1 MDNEQGHEEEQQ
13 PRKIRVV
20 DKRISSRR
28 QSPTGGAEGAPPSPP
43 SSSPQE
49 PTEVA
54 PEASDEAVTSVEE
67 ESATVTPLRTPP
79 PAQSEHPSAGA
90 GPGSAAAAEPPRPPG
105 ASGPPGQEVW
115 TPEQE
120 EEARRM
126 SEEMAQIPSL
136 EWVINVAVTLANAA
150 GTKLNAGLRDDS
162 GLAIDALAAIVEKVG
177 PQMGEA
183 EAPLRQTLAQ
193 LQMAYAQT
201 EAGKPDG
208 PPS

>member
-28 QSPTGGAEGAPPSPP
+28 SAPPGDGEEASPSPPPSPP
-43 SSSPQE
+43 SGPPE
-49 PTEVA
+49 AA
-54 PEASDEAVTSVEE
+54 PNASDEPASAEE
-67 ESATVTPLRTPP
+67 AATVTPLRPPP
-79 PAQSEHPSAGA
+79 PAQSEHPSGGSAS
-90 GPGSAAAAEPPRPPG
+90 GSAAAAEPLPPPG
-105 ASGPPGQEVW
+105 APGAPGQEVW

-150 GTKLNAGLRDDS
+150 GTKLNAGLRDDA

-193 LQMAYAQT
+193 LQMAYAQMP
-201 EAGKPDG
+201 GNPDG
-208 PPS
+208 PPSK